1 MVCSLNLNLPGDA
14 NIHSVVG
21 ADITRAIFLSQ
32 LAASVNGDATC
43 KSSSGL
49 LGLRAILVLIIR

>member
-1 MVCSLNLNLPGDA
+1 MVCFLDLNLLGEA
-14 NIHSVVG
+14 NFHSIVG
-21 ADITRAIFLSQ
+21 VGITRAIFLSQ

-43 KSSSGL
+43 TSPSNI